1 MEGTV
6 GAFLPTQD
14 EYRHQSQAMGRTT
27 ASAAIKR
34 AGLPTKMLALFVAV
48 AKKYF
53 MHTWYP
59 GRISTLLDFFRPS
72 GSPRSYRDLSG
83 VQGHM

>member
-1 MEGTV
+1 MEKKTMERTV

-34 AGLPTKMLALFVAV
+34 AGLPQ
-48 AKKYF
+48 KKY
-53 MHTWYP
+53 MT
-59 GRISTLLDFFRPS
+59 
-72 GSPRSYRDLSG
+72 
-83 VQGHM
+83 